1 MSRAVLA
8 DHVLFNECVY
18 YLREDLHKKNQGHIL
33 DKEKQTFS
41 CLSTT
46 FHITKP
52 WIFEKFTIYPSVEV
66 ILPAAKKSLLN
77 FVKNPSW
84 VNEAAFDH
92 PHLFG
97 EALSALISFVTLR
110 SVKSPRDGY
119 GLRIESLENISG
131 HCLEEMAFTLPFLCA
146 GPGAHDSRLEDAT
159 EDQFIKE
166 IQELISNL
174 EKLDENLYVFAL
186 EVIRLVQLSTLVKRD
201 DFGLAYLLLISAIEA
216 VSQKAIKRK
225 SKKHEKEKEWEQ
237 LARSNPLF
245 KELLDEYKDI
255 RGRDKY
261 LSDRF
266 IEFIVTYSPSEEWEN
281 IVKSRYAFMD
291 REWNDFMQRSKHP
304 SKMHKEEIE
313 NILKNAYQ
321 YRSRFVHEGT
331 QPPHKHPEASFNKFF
346 EVIETYDPISYHY
359 KSELCPTYE
368 LMLGIAKI
376 AISKWIKSK
385 AMK

>member
-18 YLREDLHKKNQGHIL
+18 YLREDLHKKNQGHIF

-119 GLRIESLENISG
+119 GLRIESLENIPS

-146 GPGAHDSRLEDAT
+146 GPGAHDSRLEEAT

-174 EKLDENLYVFAL
+174 EKIDENLYVFAL
-186 EVIRLVQLSTLVKRD
+186 EVIRLVQLSILVKRD

-225 SKKHEKEKEWEQ
+225 SKKHEKEKEWEK

-245 KELLDEYKDI
+245 KELLVEYKDI

-291 REWNDFMQRSKHP
+291 REWNDFMQRSNPDNYKDYETWANATKKYWQQVDQLPQFKAYNQARKKSIDNIQWRTITIHP
-304 SKMHKEEIE
+304 QAIMDKYIGKTP
-313 NILKNAYQ
+313 LTRK
-321 YRSRFVHEGT
+321 SRRFH
-331 QPPHKHPEASFNKFF
+331 
-346 EVIETYDPISYHY
+346 VIYLTYAA
-359 KSELCPTYE
+359 LN
-368 LMLGIAKI
+368 
-376 AISKWIKSK
+376 
-385 AMK
+385 